1 MTLIAAV
8 RSLATYIGISLYVLL
23 AAPPGLLLAFAF
35 GWNGILYTLG
45 HGGVRLGLFLS
56 GIRAVV
62 TGLER
67 VPRDRAMVFC
77 ANHQSNVDPPILFTY
92 LHRRLHVLFKA
103 ELLKLPL
110 LGRVFL
116 AGGFVPVVRENREQA
131 LASIA
136 KGADSLK
143 AGNSFLIFPE
153 GTRSRTSEML
163 PFKKGGFIMAITAQ
177 APIVPVAI
185 DGGRAAMRKGSRL
198 VWPARVRIVVG
209 DPIETRGLTLQD
221 RDRLIATTRERIAG
235 MLPVADDRRN
245 QGGATSLDTSGTDPS

>member
-1 MTLIAAV
+1 MTLITAL
-8 RSLATYIGISLYVLL
+8 RSLATYVGISLYVLL

-35 GWNGILYTLG
+35 GWNGVLYTLG

-56 GIRAVV
+56 GIRCVV
-62 TGLER
+62 TGLDR
-67 VPRDRAMVFC
+67 APRDRAVVFC

-136 KGADSLK
+136 KGAESLK

-153 GTRSRTSEML
+153 GTRSRTSQML

-185 DGGRAAMRKGSRL
+185 GGGRAAMRKGSRL

-209 DPIETRGLTLQD
+209 DPIDTHGMTLQD
-221 RDRLIATTRERIAG
+221 RDRLIALTRERIAE
-235 MLPVADDRRN
+235 MLPGTQDPLDRV
-245 QGGATSLDTSGTDPS
+245 GARSFDTKSEDPS